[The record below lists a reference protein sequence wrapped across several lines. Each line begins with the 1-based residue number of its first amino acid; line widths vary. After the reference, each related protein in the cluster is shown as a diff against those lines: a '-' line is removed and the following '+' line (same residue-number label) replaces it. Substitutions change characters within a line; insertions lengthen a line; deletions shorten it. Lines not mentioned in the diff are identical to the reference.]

1 LDRFECFNCLCSSI
15 EHWNLLRM
23 KSLENHLVVYVF
35 PMHSMLNN
43 HEAIHSYVLSFVC
56 LFVLYDL
63 PKIKEKCYWIKYN
76 MKKNICS
83 SVNLQ
88 RPKQTE
94 LVRLRVYLI
103 SEFQLTAACTRR
115 SRIYYY
121 TLENASGETGL
132 VWNSKKWFFRIPE
145 IYRGSLKDRRIKT
158 Q

>member
-1 LDRFECFNCLCSSI
+1 
-15 EHWNLLRM
+15 M

-63 PKIKEKCYWIKYN
+63 PKIKEKCYGIKYAPY
-76 MKKNICS
+76 
-83 SVNLQ
+83 
-88 RPKQTE
+88 RDPKQTE
-94 LVRLRVYLI
+94 PVRLRVYLI

-132 VWNSKKWFFRIPE
+132 V
-145 IYRGSLKDRRIKT
+145 
-158 Q
+158 